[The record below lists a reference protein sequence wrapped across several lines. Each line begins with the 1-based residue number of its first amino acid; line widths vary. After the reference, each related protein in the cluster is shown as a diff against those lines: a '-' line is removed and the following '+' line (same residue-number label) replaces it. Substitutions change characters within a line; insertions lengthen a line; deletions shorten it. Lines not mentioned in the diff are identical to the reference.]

1 MFLHRRRPTRRLP
14 ASSPSRAGSTSS
26 RTTPATWC
34 LDLPKRSRP
43 SNSPSSMTSTCSRR
57 SASIARRCRNCEGR
71 PGDCSSE
78 YRAAAPPAERQL
90 SCALLRREGRHGC
103 DGGDL
108 CAGARALGIE
118 TSILVLGAFTGGTNH
133 FATRAGRRTRRVS
146 PSMKRVPMPASAT
159 RSCKR
164 FPPSCLGMP
173 TLHWSP
179 TRSSM
184 SWIRRSAKRPFR
196 VHIDPTQDGAEVAFG
211 VIDRVRNEMLHRV
224 GFSNLLHPRDN
235 A

>member
-1 MFLHRRRPTRRLP
+1 MINGGRQPSYGGTSRMNREVHVRICERLGVQLPGATR
-14 ASSPSRAGSTSS
+14 
-26 RTTPATWC
+26 
-34 LDLPKRSRP
+34 
-43 SNSPSSMTSTCSRR
+43 
-57 SASIARRCRNCEGR
+57 
-71 PGDCSSE
+71 
-78 YRAAAPPAERQL
+78 
-90 SCALLRREGRHGC
+90 H
-103 DGGDL
+103 L

-184 SWIRRSAKRPFR
+184 SWIRRSANG
-196 VHIDPTQDGAEVAFG
+196 HSAFISTHHRMG
-211 VIDRVRNEMLHRV
+211 PRSLSASSIGSANEMLHRV